1 MAYVVPVASGKGG
14 VGKSIFSANLGVTL
28 ARLGKTVI
36 VVDLDLGA
44 SNLHTCLG
52 IRNNHAGIGSF
63 VTGTSD
69 SLEELISETAVPRL
83 FLISG
88 DGLVPGVANLP
99 YFRKSRLIKQ
109 LDLLVA
115 DFVILDLGA
124 GSAYNTVDF
133 FLSSPHGVLVT
144 TSETTAILNAYSF
157 LKTTLYR
164 LLYRSFP
171 ARSAERTII
180 GDFVNGRIEGSDV
193 SFRTL
198 VERLSAFNEP
208 SAQIAANHLS
218 AFRPSVVL
226 NMARNA
232 TDLGLGGKLRQ
243 IVKRNLSVDVEYVGL
258 LPYDRAVTDALSR
271 QSTVA
276 SAQPESPFSQAL
288 NAVAE
293 SVIRGRS
300 TAPIQLYPDD
310 EDLHLLAKYLPLADE
325 GEV

>member
-1 MAYVVPVASGKGG
+1 MAYVIPVASGKGG
-14 VGKSIFSANLGVTL
+14 VGKTIFSANLGVAL
-28 ARLGKTVI
+28 ARFGKTVI
-36 VVDLDLGA
+36 LADLDLGA

-63 VTGTSD
+63 VTGMSQ
-69 SLEELISETAVPRL
+69 SLEELVTETSEPRL
-83 FLISG
+83 YLISG

-99 YFRKSRLIKQ
+99 YFRKARLIKQ

-133 FLSSPHGVLVT
+133 FLASPHGIVVT

-171 ARSAERTII
+171 ARSAERMII
-180 GDFVNGRIEGSDV
+180 GDFVNGRIEGADV

-198 VERLSAFNEP
+198 VERLSAHDES
-208 SAQIAANHLS
+208 SAQTAANHLS

-226 NMARNA
+226 NMARNT

-258 LPYDRAVTDALSR
+258 LPYDSAVGDALNR
-271 QSTVA
+271 QITVA
-276 SAQPESPFSQAL
+276 SAHPESPFSQAL
-288 NAVAE
+288 NAVAK
-293 SVIRGRS
+293 SLMRGRP
-300 TAPIQLYPDD
+300 TASIQLYLDD
-310 EDLHLLAKYLPLADE
+310 EDLHGLAKFLPSDRGDE
-325 GEV
+325 A